1 MRTWI
6 DLPYV
11 VHLGVII
18 LQLYLTTHFFPCSV
32 SLTLASSLNVFF
44 VCAHALT
51 TRNSAVVYGVPFLF
65 GFPFA
70 FSSFAFPSEFNYVWR
85 VGSVTVTLF
94 AQMLAHVF
102 WLTHS
107 SVVVPGLTDVILSEP
122 FDSCSICLEKMERGV
137 TFACTHTFHK
147 ACILLHIKHSREAH
161 DEARYVLYVPDTPS
175 TPSTLCPLCRTPL
188 TIPN

>member
-32 SLTLASSLNVFF
+32 SLTLSSSLNVFF

-51 TRNSAVVYGVPFLF
+51 RHRSSVVYGVPLLF

-70 FSSFAFPSEFNYVWR
+70 FSSFAFPSEFNYAWR
-85 VGSVTVTLF
+85 VWSVTATLF

-107 SVVVPGLTDVILSEP
+107 SVSVPGLTDVILSEP

-137 TFACTHTFHK
+137 TFTCTHTFHK
-147 ACILLHIKHSREAH
+147 ACILLHIKHSNNVR
-161 DEARYVLYVPDTPS
+161 DEMRDVPDTS
-175 TPSTLCPLCRTPL
+175 NTLNALCPLCRTPL
-188 TIPN
+188 TISN